1 MNKKFTSRILS
12 MLLAMLMLVSMM
24 PTSVFAAPA
33 SDIPAEMLD
42 NVFLDALEYTGY
54 KVQAQKDDGTIFKKY
69 SGGATA
75 YLSKISYGLNKYGTE
90 TVAKSGTATGLA
102 PDIAGFESSG
112 LCCASYVS
120 YVYYNYLPNIAGIDT
135 SSATRPYN
143 LRTATAYK
151 AAANAWI
158 SAGTARRIS
167 FSQNA
172 NGNNFI
178 PSEDIPLGS
187 LIIFKHIPTGDIAH
201 VALYAGYYNG
211 IHFVTHVGN
220 DRGPELSSIVGM
232 SKGDYPEAV
241 VQVVTP
247 EFVEAA
253 GKIEVYKKDPK
264 GAALSGAYFIATN
277 TSTGTEYAIGP
288 TDSRGYACTK
298 ERLPFGTY
306 KIVETVFP
314 TDYTYSGTKEW
325 TRTVSASNNGVV
337 TIQAVNELKKGN
349 IEVYK
354 KSSGTNEALKGAIF
368 TVYDMSGAKVTTIGP
383 TNDRGYAKSADIP
396 YGSYRVVETTF
407 PFNYAPDGQTEWK
420 VTIDTA
426 HGSLA
431 TVNAYNRLKKGH
443 IEVLKSDAE
452 SGKDLSGAEF
462 TVYDLAGEEIA
473 VIGPTDKNGYA
484 KSGEII
490 YGDYIVKETK
500 VPVNYQPD
508 GDAQWKVTI
517 DDNSPLITLD
527 IANLR
532 QYGMVKVRKTAED
545 GLVEGLTFRLT
556 GISEYGEPVD
566 MTAVTNAVGTAVF
579 ERVPIGTDY
588 TLSEENTPERYVIPE
603 VQNISVEWNK
613 VTERQFDNILKKWR
627 ADVLKV
633 DASLRSNGGHEN
645 PQMLS
650 LDSDSIVE
658 NLGYPYGETQG
669 DATLAGAVYGVYR
682 YDELV
687 DTYVTDKNGYFLTD
701 YYPCGE
707 GWNIREIT
715 PSEGYLLDETVY
727 WLGVTP
733 GQYTLEKN
741 TKELDVYEDI
751 IFGSL
756 YLIKHMDDGS
766 TGLETVEAGAEF
778 EVYLKVAGSYE
789 NARDTER
796 DYLITDEHGYAG
808 TKQLPYGVYTVRQT
822 KGTEG
827 FDLAAP
833 FDVFIDKDGCC
844 HQYLLNNAPFT
855 GYLKIQKTDAESGL
869 SIPYAG
875 AAFQIYNPDG
885 TRVTMQY
892 TYPELTVIDTFYT
905 NAEGYLITPEVLPFG
920 KGYSI
925 VEVKAPYGY
934 VLNSDP
940 VYFDVTA
947 DSATEA
953 GGITLIEVTRSNMP
967 QKGIIRIT
975 KTGEV
980 FWTVTEADGIYKPV
994 YAVKSLPGAVFE
1006 IRAAED
1012 IYTLDGVMHYAKG
1025 EVVDT
1030 ITTGSDGVAS
1040 SKELYLGKYEIQEIT
1055 APHGMVLNGTIQTVE
1070 LTYAGQEVV
1079 ITETAGNLYNE
1090 RQKLKVSLSKVLEQN
1105 ELFGIGMN
1113 GELKNIT
1120 FGLYAK
1126 TDLIA
1131 GDGTVIPAGGLIEI
1145 VTFDDNG
1152 MATVSTDLPLGSYY
1166 LQERSTDEHYI
1177 LDDTHYEFEF
1187 SYGSQ
1192 ETQVIEISVNGGDP
1206 IKNDLKYGMVSG
1218 RKVDEDGHV
1227 IAGAIF
1233 GLFRNDENEY
1243 TAENA
1248 YLTAESAQDGTF
1260 KFEKVPFGTWV
1271 VREIQPA
1278 KGFVLNEKAYP
1289 VTVSEDGDVVNTQL
1303 ENRYIRGNI
1312 EGTKLDEDGNVI
1324 AGAVF
1329 GLFREDETEFTEET
1343 AVRVT
1348 ESDSTGKFRF
1358 EDIRYGKWIIRE
1370 LKPATGYVLNE
1381 TPIEVEITEDGKT
1394 VFITVE
1400 NKFIRGD
1407 IKGYKVDEDGKAVV
1421 GALFGL
1427 FTEDDTEFTEENA
1440 VLTAVS
1446 DADGIFTFKN
1456 VRFGK
1461 WIVRELKPAEGFVL
1475 NETEFPVDITTDG
1488 AVIEIKAENR
1498 HIYGAVHT
1506 TKVDKDYPDHLLTG
1520 AVFEVYRDVNG
1531 NQQFDPDVDELVG
1544 ALSECEPGLY
1554 ELAELRYGGYFL
1566 YEKQAPVNFIKDNG
1580 YHYFEIVTDGEMV
1593 EVENK
1598 AGVGFINDHMVGNLK
1613 IVKTSSDGRV
1623 EGFSF
1628 RITGENYDEVFTTDA
1643 NGEIFIENLRIG
1655 KYTVTEVED
1664 SVSAGYK
1671 RPEPFEIE
1679 LTADETLTVNVH
1691 NDKVT
1696 TDHPD
1701 SPKTGDN
1708 SHMALWLGLM
1718 LASLGVLIG
1727 TILYS
1732 RKKKHLAD

>member
-12 MLLAMLMLVSMM
+12 MLLAVLMLISMM
-24 PTSVFAAPA
+24 PTSVFAASA

-143 LRTATAYK
+143 LRTATAYN
-151 AAANAWI
+151 AAANAWVN
-158 SAGTARRIS
+158 AGTARRIS

-178 PSEDIPLGS
+178 PSEDIPIGS

-220 DRGPELSSIVGM
+220 DRGPEISSIVGM

-277 TSTGTEYAIGP
+277 TSTGAEYAIGP

-325 TRTVSASNNGVV
+325 IRTVSASNNGVV

-383 TNDRGYAKSADIP
+383 TNDRGYAKSAGIP

-407 PFNYAPDGQTEWK
+407 PFNYEPDGQTEWK

-556 GISEYGEPVD
+556 GTSEYGESVD

-669 DATLAGAVYGVYR
+669 IEATRHYHIKR
-682 YDELV
+682 
-687 DTYVTDKNGYFLTD
+687 
-701 YYPCGE
+701 
-707 GWNIREIT
+707 IREEIIKQIFT
-715 PSEGYLLDETVY
+715 IDAGQHKSYLHSLRPPPGEAPVQPGLYYVPNVVVVVVLFPWGWVPVPS
-727 WLGVTP
+727 
-733 GQYTLEKN
+733 
-741 TKELDVYEDI
+741 
-751 IFGSL
+751 
-756 YLIKHMDDGS
+756 
-766 TGLETVEAGAEF
+766 
-778 EVYLKVAGSYE
+778 LKVQLHYTTVFSTVNRRVLIFTQCTMFVHSPFIFTQFSAILQNSFSVKNRHNTVPARARGGHILRFFPAEAPHARRAGRYC
-789 NARDTER
+789 
-796 DYLITDEHGYAG
+796 
-808 TKQLPYGVYTVRQT
+808 LPRTPEFHRR
-822 KGTEG
+822 
-827 FDLAAP
+827 
-833 FDVFIDKDGCC
+833 
-844 HQYLLNNAPFT
+844 
-855 GYLKIQKTDAESGL
+855 S
-869 SIPYAG
+869 
-875 AAFQIYNPDG
+875 G
-885 TRVTMQY
+885 TR
-892 TYPELTVIDTFYT
+892 
-905 NAEGYLITPEVLPFG
+905 
-920 KGYSI
+920 
-925 VEVKAPYGY
+925 
-934 VLNSDP
+934 
-940 VYFDVTA
+940 
-947 DSATEA
+947 
-953 GGITLIEVTRSNMP
+953 
-967 QKGIIRIT
+967 
-975 KTGEV
+975 
-980 FWTVTEADGIYKPV
+980 
-994 YAVKSLPGAVFE
+994 
-1006 IRAAED
+1006 
-1012 IYTLDGVMHYAKG
+1012 
-1025 EVVDT
+1025 
-1030 ITTGSDGVAS
+1030 
-1040 SKELYLGKYEIQEIT
+1040 
-1055 APHGMVLNGTIQTVE
+1055 
-1070 LTYAGQEVV
+1070 
-1079 ITETAGNLYNE
+1079 
-1090 RQKLKVSLSKVLEQN
+1090 
-1105 ELFGIGMN
+1105 
-1113 GELKNIT
+1113 
-1120 FGLYAK
+1120 
-1126 TDLIA
+1126 
-1131 GDGTVIPAGGLIEI
+1131 PAGG
-1145 VTFDDNG
+1145 
-1152 MATVSTDLPLGSYY
+1152 
-1166 LQERSTDEHYI
+1166 
-1177 LDDTHYEFEF
+1177 
-1187 SYGSQ
+1187 
-1192 ETQVIEISVNGGDP
+1192 
-1206 IKNDLKYGMVSG
+1206 
-1218 RKVDEDGHV
+1218 
-1227 IAGAIF
+1227 
-1233 GLFRNDENEY
+1233 
-1243 TAENA
+1243 
-1248 YLTAESAQDGTF
+1248 
-1260 KFEKVPFGTWV
+1260 
-1271 VREIQPA
+1271 
-1278 KGFVLNEKAYP
+1278 
-1289 VTVSEDGDVVNTQL
+1289 
-1303 ENRYIRGNI
+1303 
-1312 EGTKLDEDGNVI
+1312 
-1324 AGAVF
+1324 
-1329 GLFREDETEFTEET
+1329 
-1343 AVRVT
+1343 
-1348 ESDSTGKFRF
+1348 
-1358 EDIRYGKWIIRE
+1358 
-1370 LKPATGYVLNE
+1370 
-1381 TPIEVEITEDGKT
+1381 
-1394 VFITVE
+1394 
-1400 NKFIRGD
+1400 
-1407 IKGYKVDEDGKAVV
+1407 
-1421 GALFGL
+1421 
-1427 FTEDDTEFTEENA
+1427 
-1440 VLTAVS
+1440 
-1446 DADGIFTFKN
+1446 
-1456 VRFGK
+1456 
-1461 WIVRELKPAEGFVL
+1461 
-1475 NETEFPVDITTDG
+1475 
-1488 AVIEIKAENR
+1488 
-1498 HIYGAVHT
+1498 
-1506 TKVDKDYPDHLLTG
+1506 
-1520 AVFEVYRDVNG
+1520 
-1531 NQQFDPDVDELVG
+1531 
-1544 ALSECEPGLY
+1544 
-1554 ELAELRYGGYFL
+1554 
-1566 YEKQAPVNFIKDNG
+1566 
-1580 YHYFEIVTDGEMV
+1580 
-1593 EVENK
+1593 
-1598 AGVGFINDHMVGNLK
+1598 
-1613 IVKTSSDGRV
+1613 
-1623 EGFSF
+1623 
-1628 RITGENYDEVFTTDA
+1628 
-1643 NGEIFIENLRIG
+1643 
-1655 KYTVTEVED
+1655 
-1664 SVSAGYK
+1664 
-1671 RPEPFEIE
+1671 
-1679 LTADETLTVNVH
+1679 
-1691 NDKVT
+1691 
-1696 TDHPD
+1696 
-1701 SPKTGDN
+1701 
-1708 SHMALWLGLM
+1708 
-1718 LASLGVLIG
+1718 
-1727 TILYS
+1727 
-1732 RKKKHLAD
+1732 

>member
-1 MNKKFTSRILS
+1 MNRKRTSRLLS
-12 MLLAMLMLVSMM
+12 LLMAMLMLVSLF
-24 PTSVFAAPA
+24 PTSILAAPA
-33 SDIPAEMLD
+33 SDIPANMLD
-42 NVFLDALEYTGY
+42 NVYLDALEYTGY
-54 KVQAQKDDGTIFKKY
+54 KVQKQKDDGTIFKKF
-69 SGGATA
+69 SSAASA
-75 YLSKISYGLNKYGTE
+75 YLSDISYGEYRYGTE
-90 TVAKSGTATGLA
+90 TVTKSGTATGLA
-102 PDIAGFESSG
+102 PDIATFESSG

-120 YVYYNYLPNIAGIDT
+120 YVYFNYLPNIAGIDT
-135 SSATRPYN
+135 SDMTRPYN
-143 LRTATAYK
+143 LRSAPAYN
-151 AAANAWI
+151 AAANEWV
-158 SAGTARRIS
+158 SSGTARRIS
-167 FSQNA
+167 FRQNA
-172 NGNNFI
+172 NGDNFV
-178 PSEDIPLGS
+178 PSESIPIGS
-187 LIIFKHIPTGDIAH
+187 LIIFKDIPDGGIAH
-201 VALYAGYYNG
+201 VAVYAGYYNG

-220 DRGPELSSIVGM
+220 DRGPEFSSIVGM
-232 SKGDYPEAV
+232 SKSDYPEAV
-241 VQVVTP
+241 AQIVVP
-247 EFVEAA
+247 QFVEAA
-253 GKIEVYKKDPK
+253 GKIEVYKKDPN

-288 TDSRGYACTK
+288 TDNHGYACTK

-314 TDYTYSGTKEW
+314 IDYTYSGTKEW
-325 TRTVSASNNGVV
+325 TRTVSASNKGVV
-337 TIQAVNELKKGN
+337 TIEAVNELKKGN

-354 KSSGTNEALKGAIF
+354 KASETNAALKGAIF
-368 TVYDMSGAKVTTIGP
+368 TVYYLSGAEVTTIGP

-396 YGSYRVVETTF
+396 YGTYRVVETTF
-407 PFNYAPDGQTEWK
+407 PFNYEPDTQSEWQI
-420 VTIDTA
+420 TIDTA

-431 TVNAYNRLKKGH
+431 TINAYNRLKKGY

-462 TVYDLAGEEIA
+462 TVYDLAGEEVA
-473 VIGPTDKNGYA
+473 VIGPTDETGYA
-484 KSGEII
+484 KSDEIV

-500 VPVNYQPD
+500 VPANYQPD
-508 GDAQWKVTI
+508 SDAQWPITLN
-517 DDNSPLITLD
+517 DTSPLITLD
-527 IANLR
+527 ITNLR
-532 QYGMVKVRKTAED
+532 QFGTVKVRKTAED

-556 GISEYGEPVD
+556 GTSEYGEDVD
-566 MTAVTNAVGTAVF
+566 MTAVTNAAGTAIF

-588 TLSEENTPERYVIPE
+588 TLSEEDTPDRYVIPE
-603 VQNISVEWNK
+603 AQNISVEWNK
-613 VTERQFDNILKKWR
+613 VTERQFDNVLKKWR

-633 DASLRSNGGHEN
+633 DDSLRNNGAHGT
-645 PQMLS
+645 PKMLS
-650 LDSDSIVE
+650 LDSDSIVAQ
-658 NLGYPYGETQG
+658 LGYPYGETQG

-727 WLGVTP
+727 WLDVMP

-741 TKELDVYEDI
+741 TEDLDVYENI

-756 YLIKHMDDGS
+756 YLIKHTGDGS
-766 TGLETVEAGAEF
+766 TGPEAVEAGAEF
-778 EVYLKVAGSYE
+778 EVYLKAAGAYE

-796 DYLITDEHGYAG
+796 DYLTTDEHGYAG

-833 FDVFIDKDGCC
+833 FDVFIDQDGCC
-844 HQYLLNNAPFT
+844 YQYVLNNAPFT

-869 SIPYAG
+869 GIPYAG

-885 TRVTMQY
+885 TRVIMQY

-905 NAEGYLITPEVLPFG
+905 NEEGYLITPEALPFG

-925 VEVKAPYGY
+925 VEVRAPYGY
-934 VLNSDP
+934 VLDSAP

-947 DSATEA
+947 DSATED

-967 QKGIIRIT
+967 QKGMIRIT

-980 FWTVTEADGIYKPV
+980 FWTVTESDGVYKPV
-994 YAVKSLPGAVFE
+994 YAIKNLPDAVFD

-1025 EVVDT
+1025 ELVDT
-1030 ITTGSDGVAS
+1030 ITTGSDGIAT

-1070 LTYAGQEVV
+1070 LTYAGQEVA

-1090 RQKLKVSLSKVLEQN
+1090 RQKVKVSLSKVLEQN

-1126 TDLIA
+1126 TDLVA

-1177 LDDTHYEFEF
+1177 LDDTQYEFEF

-1192 ETQVIEISVNGGDP
+1192 EAQVVEISVNGGAP
-1206 IKNDLKYGMVSG
+1206 IKNDLKYGMISG

-1289 VTVSEDGDVVNTQL
+1289 VTVSEDGNVVNIQL

-1329 GLFREDETEFTEET
+1329 GLFREGETEFTEET

-1348 ESDSTGKFRF
+1348 ESDSNGKFRF

-1381 TPIEVEITEDGKT
+1381 TPFEVEITEDGKT

-1407 IKGYKVDEDGKAVV
+1407 IKGYKVDKDGIAVA
-1421 GALFGL
+1421 GAMFGL
-1427 FTEDDTEFTEENA
+1427 FTEDSTEFTEDNA

-1461 WIVRELKPAEGFVL
+1461 WIVRELTPAEGFVL
-1475 NETEFPVDITTDG
+1475 NETEFPVDVTADG

-1498 HIYGAVHT
+1498 YIYGAVHT

-1520 AVFEVYRDVNG
+1520 AVFEAYRDVNG
-1531 NQQFDPDVDELVG
+1531 NQQFDPDVDALVG
-1544 ALSECEPGLY
+1544 TLLEYEPGLY
-1554 ELAELRYGGYFL
+1554 ELAGLRYGGYFL
-1566 YEKQAPVNFIKDNG
+1566 YEKQAPENYVKDDG
-1580 YHYFEIVTDGEMV
+1580 YHYFEIVNDGGMV
-1593 EVENK
+1593 EVENQ
-1598 AGVGFINDHMVGNLK
+1598 AGIGFINCHMVGNLK

-1628 RITGENYDEVFTTDA
+1628 RITGENYDEIFTTDV
-1643 NGEIFIENLRIG
+1643 NGDIFIENLRIG

-1664 SVSAGYK
+1664 EVSAGYK
-1671 RPEPFEIE
+1671 RPAPFEIE
-1679 LTADETLTVNVH
+1679 LAADETLTVNVH

-1696 TDHPD
+1696 IPNY
-1701 SPKTGDN
+1701 PQTGDS
-1708 SHMALWLGLM
+1708 SHMVLWCSLM
-1718 LASLGVLIG
+1718 LLSAGLLVSM
-1727 TILYS
+1727 ILYLY
-1732 RKKKHLAD
+1732 KKKHLGE

>member
-1 MNKKFTSRILS
+1 
-12 MLLAMLMLVSMM
+12 
-24 PTSVFAAPA
+24 
-33 SDIPAEMLD
+33 
-42 NVFLDALEYTGY
+42 
-54 KVQAQKDDGTIFKKY
+54 
-69 SGGATA
+69 
-75 YLSKISYGLNKYGTE
+75 
-90 TVAKSGTATGLA
+90 
-102 PDIAGFESSG
+102 
-112 LCCASYVS
+112 
-120 YVYYNYLPNIAGIDT
+120 
-135 SSATRPYN
+135 
-143 LRTATAYK
+143 
-151 AAANAWI
+151 
-158 SAGTARRIS
+158 
-167 FSQNA
+167 
-172 NGNNFI
+172 
-178 PSEDIPLGS
+178 
-187 LIIFKHIPTGDIAH
+187 
-201 VALYAGYYNG
+201 
-211 IHFVTHVGN
+211 
-220 DRGPELSSIVGM
+220 
-232 SKGDYPEAV
+232 
-241 VQVVTP
+241 
-247 EFVEAA
+247 
-253 GKIEVYKKDPK
+253 
-264 GAALSGAYFIATN
+264 
-277 TSTGTEYAIGP
+277 
-288 TDSRGYACTK
+288 
-298 ERLPFGTY
+298 
-306 KIVETVFP
+306 
-314 TDYTYSGTKEW
+314 
-325 TRTVSASNNGVV
+325 
-337 TIQAVNELKKGN
+337 
-349 IEVYK
+349 
-354 KSSGTNEALKGAIF
+354 
-368 TVYDMSGAKVTTIGP
+368 MSGAKVTTIGP

-407 PFNYAPDGQTEWK
+407 PFNYEPDGQTEWK

-462 TVYDLAGEEIA
+462 TVYDLAGEEVA

-508 GDAQWKVTI
+508 GDARWEVTI

-556 GISEYGEPVD
+556 GTSEYGEPVN
-566 MTAVTNAVGTAVF
+566 MAVATNVAGTAVF

-613 VTERQFDNILKKWR
+613 VTERQFNNILKKWR

-658 NLGYPYGETQG
+658 KLGYPYGETQG
-669 DATLAGAVYGVYR
+669 DATLGGAVYGVYR

-741 TKELDVYEDI
+741 TEELDVYEDI

-778 EVYLKVAGSYE
+778 EVYLKTAGSYE

-796 DYLITDEHGYAG
+796 DHLITDEHGYAG
-808 TKQLPYGVYTVRQT
+808 TKQLPYGIYTVRQT

-827 FDLAAP
+827 FELAAP
-833 FDVFIDKDGCC
+833 FDVFIDKDGCSY
-844 HQYLLNNAPFT
+844 QYLLNNAPFT

-905 NAEGYLITPEVLPFG
+905 NEEGYLITPEVLPFG

-947 DSATEA
+947 DTATED

-1025 EVVDT
+1025 EIVDT

-1055 APHGMVLNGTIQTVE
+1055 APHGMVLNSTIQTVE
-1070 LTYAGQEVV
+1070 LTYAGQEVSV
-1079 ITETAGNLYNE
+1079 TETAGNLYNE
-1090 RQKLKVSLSKVLEQN
+1090 RQKVKVSLSKVLEQN

-1126 TDLIA
+1126 TDLVA
-1131 GDGTVIPAGGLIEI
+1131 GDGTIIPADGLIEI
-1145 VTFDDNG
+1145 VTFDENG
-1152 MATVSTDLPLGSYY
+1152 SATVSTDLPLGSYY

-1192 ETQVIEISVNGGDP
+1192 ETQVVEISVNGGDP

-1260 KFEKVPFGTWV
+1260 KFEKVPFGTWI

-1289 VTVSEDGDVVNTQL
+1289 VTVSEDGDVVNIQL
-1303 ENRYIRGNI
+1303 ENQYIRGDI

-1329 GLFREDETEFTEET
+1329 GLFREGETEFTEET
-1343 AVRVT
+1343 AVRIT

-1400 NKFIRGD
+1400 NKFIRGN
-1407 IKGYKVDEDGKAVV
+1407 IKGYKVDEDGKSVA

-1440 VLTAVS
+1440 VLTAAS

-1475 NETEFPVDITTDG
+1475 NETEFPIDITTDG

-1498 HIYGAVHT
+1498 HIYGAVYT

-1520 AVFEVYRDVNG
+1520 AVFEVYHDVNG
-1531 NQQFDPDVDELVG
+1531 NQQFDPDVDELVDT
-1544 ALSECEPGLY
+1544 LSECESGLY

-1566 YEKQAPVNFIKDNG
+1566 YEKQAPVNYVKDNR

-1623 EGFSF
+1623 DGFSF
-1628 RITGENYDEVFTTDA
+1628 RVMGENYDEVFTTNA

-1671 RPEPFEIE
+1671 RPDPFEIE

-1701 SPKTGDN
+1701 SPKTGDD
-1708 SHMALWLGLM
+1708 SHMILWASLM

>member
-12 MLLAMLMLVSMM
+12 MLLAVLMLISMM
-24 PTSVFAAPA
+24 PTSVFAASA

-143 LRTATAYK
+143 LRTATAYN
-151 AAANAWI
+151 AAANAWVN
-158 SAGTARRIS
+158 AGTARRIS

-178 PSEDIPLGS
+178 PSEDIPIGS

-201 VALYAGYYNG
+201 AALYAGYYNG

-220 DRGPELSSIVGM
+220 DRGPEISSIVGM

-277 TSTGTEYAIGP
+277 TSTGAEYAIGP

-325 TRTVSASNNGVV
+325 IRTVSASNNGVV

-383 TNDRGYAKSADIP
+383 TNDRGYAKSAGIP

-407 PFNYAPDGQTEWK
+407 PFNYEPDGQTEWK

-556 GISEYGEPVD
+556 GTSEYGESVD

-741 TKELDVYEDI
+741 TEELDVYEDI

-778 EVYLKVAGSYE
+778 EVFLKTAGSYE
-789 NARDTER
+789 KARDTER

-827 FDLAAP
+827 FGLAAP

-844 HQYLLNNAPFT
+844 YQYLLNNAPFT

-947 DSATEA
+947 DSATED

-1006 IRAAED
+1006 VRAAED

-1025 EVVDT
+1025 EIVDT

-1070 LTYAGQEVV
+1070 LTYAGQEVA

-1090 RQKLKVSLSKVLEQN
+1090 RQNVKVSLSKVLEQN

-1126 TDLIA
+1126 TDLVA
-1131 GDGTVIPAGGLIEI
+1131 GDGTIIPAGGLIEI
-1145 VTFDDNG
+1145 VTFDENG
-1152 MATVSTDLPLGSYY
+1152 LAAVSTDLPLGSYY

-1192 ETQVIEISVNGGDP
+1192 ETQVVEIAVNGGAP
-1206 IKNDLKYGMVSG
+1206 IKNDLKYGMLSG
-1218 RKVDEDGHV
+1218 RKIDEDGHV

-1260 KFEKVPFGTWV
+1260 KFEKVPFGTWI

-1278 KGFVLNEKAYP
+1278 KGFVLSEKAYP
-1289 VTVSEDGDVVNTQL
+1289 VTVSEDGDVVNIQL
-1303 ENRYIRGNI
+1303 ENRYIRGDI

-1329 GLFREDETEFTEET
+1329 GLFREGETEFTEET

-1400 NKFIRGD
+1400 NKFILGD
-1407 IKGYKVDEDGKAVV
+1407 IKGYKVDEDGKSVA

-1475 NETEFPVDITTDG
+1475 SETEFPVDITTDG
-1488 AVIEIKAENR
+1488 AVIELKAENR

-1544 ALSECEPGLY
+1544 TLSECEPGLY

-1628 RITGENYDEVFTTDA
+1628 HITGENYDEVFTTDA

-1671 RPEPFEIE
+1671 RPDPFEIE

-1696 TDHPD
+1696 TNHPD
-1701 SPKTGDN
+1701 SPKTGDD
-1708 SHMALWLGLM
+1708 SHMALWVSLM

>member
-1 MNKKFTSRILS
+1 MNRKRTSRLLS
-12 MLLAMLMLVSMM
+12 LLMAMLMLVSLF
-24 PTSVFAAPA
+24 PTSILAAPA
-33 SDIPAEMLD
+33 SDIPANMLD
-42 NVFLDALEYTGY
+42 NVYLDALEYTGY
-54 KVQAQKDDGTIFKKY
+54 KVQKQKDDGTIFKKF
-69 SGGATA
+69 SSAASA
-75 YLSKISYGLNKYGTE
+75 YLSDISYGEYRYGTE
-90 TVAKSGTATGLA
+90 TVTKSGTATGLA
-102 PDIAGFESSG
+102 PDIATFESSG

-120 YVYYNYLPNIAGIDT
+120 YVYFNYLPNIAGIDT
-135 SSATRPYN
+135 SDMTRPYN
-143 LRTATAYK
+143 LRSAPAYN
-151 AAANAWI
+151 AAANEWV
-158 SAGTARRIS
+158 SSGTARRIS
-167 FSQNA
+167 FRQNA
-172 NGNNFI
+172 NGDNFV
-178 PSEDIPLGS
+178 PSESIPIGS
-187 LIIFKHIPTGDIAH
+187 LIIFKDIPDGGIAH
-201 VALYAGYYNG
+201 VAVYAGYYNG

-220 DRGPELSSIVGM
+220 DRGPEFSSIVGM
-232 SKGDYPEAV
+232 SKSDYPEAV
-241 VQVVTP
+241 AQIVVP
-247 EFVEAA
+247 QFVEAA
-253 GKIEVYKKDPK
+253 GKIEVYKKDPN

-288 TDSRGYACTK
+288 TDNHGYACTK

-325 TRTVSASNNGVV
+325 TRTVSASNKGVV
-337 TIQAVNELKKGN
+337 TIEAVNELKKGN

-354 KSSGTNEALKGAIF
+354 KASETNAALKGAIF
-368 TVYDMSGAKVTTIGP
+368 TVYDLSGAEVTTIGP

-396 YGSYRVVETTF
+396 YGTYRVVETTF
-407 PFNYAPDGQTEWK
+407 PFNYEPDTQSEWQI
-420 VTIDTA
+420 TIDTA

-431 TVNAYNRLKKGH
+431 TINAYNRLKKGY

-462 TVYDLAGEEIA
+462 TVYDLAGEEVA
-473 VIGPTDKNGYA
+473 VIGPTDETGYA
-484 KSGEII
+484 KSDEIV

-500 VPVNYQPD
+500 VPANYQPD
-508 GDAQWKVTI
+508 SDAQWPITLN
-517 DDNSPLITLD
+517 DTSPLITLD
-527 IANLR
+527 ITNLR
-532 QYGMVKVRKTAED
+532 QFGTVKIRKTAED

-556 GISEYGEPVD
+556 GTSEYGEDVD
-566 MTAVTNAVGTAVF
+566 MTAVTNAAGTAIF
-579 ERVPIGTDY
+579 ERVPIGTDS
-588 TLSEENTPERYVIPE
+588 TLSEEDTPDRYVIPE
-603 VQNISVEWNK
+603 AQNISVEWNK
-613 VTERQFDNILKKWR
+613 VTERQFDNVLKKWR

-633 DASLRSNGGHEN
+633 DDSLRNNGAHGT
-645 PQMLS
+645 PKMLS
-650 LDSDSIVE
+650 LDSDSIVAQ
-658 NLGYPYGETQG
+658 LGYPYGETQG

-727 WLGVTP
+727 WLDVMP

-741 TKELDVYEDI
+741 TEDLDVYEDI

-756 YLIKHMDDGS
+756 YLIKHTGDGS
-766 TGLETVEAGAEF
+766 TGPEAVEAGAEF
-778 EVYLKVAGSYE
+778 EVYLKAAGSYE

-796 DYLITDEHGYAG
+796 VYLTTDEHGYAG
-808 TKQLPYGVYTVRQT
+808 TKKLPYGVYTVRQT

-833 FDVFIDKDGCC
+833 FDVFIDQNGCC
-844 HQYLLNNAPFT
+844 YQYVLNNAPFT

-869 SIPYAG
+869 GIPYAG

-885 TRVTMQY
+885 TRVIMQY

-905 NAEGYLITPEVLPFG
+905 NEEGYLITPEALPFG

-947 DSATEA
+947 DAATEDC
-953 GGITLIEVTRSNMP
+953 GITLIEVTRSNMP
-967 QKGIIRIT
+967 QKGMIRIT

-980 FWTVTEADGIYKPV
+980 FWTVTESDGMYKPV
-994 YAVKSLPGAVFE
+994 YAVKNLSDAVFD

-1025 EVVDT
+1025 ELVDT
-1030 ITTGSDGVAS
+1030 ITTGSDGVAL
-1040 SKELYLGKYEIQEIT
+1040 SKELYLGKYELQEIT
-1055 APHGMVLNGTIQTVE
+1055 APHGMVLNGKIQTVE
-1070 LTYAGQEVV
+1070 LSYAGQEIT
-1079 ITETAGNLYNE
+1079 ITETTGNLYNE
-1090 RQKLKVSLSKVLEQN
+1090 RQKVKVSLSKVLEQN

-1113 GELKNIT
+1113 GELKNVT

-1126 TDLIA
+1126 SDLTA
-1131 GDGTVIPAGGLIEI
+1131 EDGTIIPADGLIEI
-1145 VTFDDNG
+1145 VTFDDSG
-1152 MATVSTDLPLGSYY
+1152 MATISIDLPLGSYY
-1166 LQERSTDEHYI
+1166 LQERSTDGHYI
-1177 LDDTHYEFEF
+1177 LDDTQYEFEF
-1187 SYGSQ
+1187 SYASQ
-1192 ETQVIEISVNGGDP
+1192 ETQMVEISVNDGVP
-1206 IKNDLKYGMVSG
+1206 IKNDLKYGMISG

-1278 KGFVLNEKAYP
+1278 EGFVLNEKAYP
-1289 VTVSEDGDVVNTQL
+1289 VTVSEDGDVVNIQL

-1312 EGTKLDEDGNVI
+1312 EGTKLDEDGSVI

-1329 GLFREDETEFTEET
+1329 GLFRPDETEFTEET

-1348 ESDSTGKFRF
+1348 ESDSNGKFRF
-1358 EDIRYGKWIIRE
+1358 EDIRYGKWVIRE
-1370 LKPATGYVLNE
+1370 LRPATGYVLNE
-1381 TPIEVEITEDGKT
+1381 TPFEVEITEDGKT

-1407 IKGYKVDEDGKAVV
+1407 IKGYKVDEDGKSVA

-1427 FTEDDTEFTEENA
+1427 FTEDNTEFTEENA

-1461 WIVRELKPAEGFVL
+1461 WIVRELTPAEGFVL
-1475 NETEFPVDITTDG
+1475 NETEFPVDVTADG

-1498 HIYGAVHT
+1498 YIYGAVHT

-1520 AVFEVYRDVNG
+1520 AVFEAYRDVNG
-1531 NQQFDPDVDELVG
+1531 NQQFDPDVDALVG
-1544 ALSECEPGLY
+1544 TLLEYEPGLY
-1554 ELAELRYGGYFL
+1554 ELAGLRYGGYFL
-1566 YEKQAPVNFIKDNG
+1566 YEKQAPENYVKDDG
-1580 YHYFEIVTDGEMV
+1580 YHYFEIVNDGGMV
-1593 EVENK
+1593 EVENQ
-1598 AGVGFINDHMVGNLK
+1598 AGIGFINCHMVGNLK

-1628 RITGENYDEVFTTDA
+1628 RITGENYDEIFTTDV
-1643 NGEIFIENLRIG
+1643 NGDIFIENLRIG

-1664 SVSAGYK
+1664 EVSAGYK
-1671 RPEPFEIE
+1671 RPAPFEIE
-1679 LTADETLTVNVH
+1679 LAADETLTVNVH

-1696 TDHPD
+1696 IPNY
-1701 SPKTGDN
+1701 PQTGDS
-1708 SHMALWLGLM
+1708 SHMVLWCSLM
-1718 LASLGVLIG
+1718 LLSAGLLVSM
-1727 TILYS
+1727 ILYLY
-1732 RKKKHLAD
+1732 KKKHLGE

>member
-1 MNKKFTSRILS
+1 MNRKRTSRLLS
-12 MLLAMLMLVSMM
+12 LLMAILMLVSLF
-24 PTSVFAAPA
+24 PTSILAAPA
-33 SDIPAEMLD
+33 SDIPANMLD
-42 NVFLDALEYTGY
+42 NVYLDALEYTGY
-54 KVQAQKDDGTIFKKY
+54 KVQKQKDDGTIFKKF
-69 SGGATA
+69 SSAASA
-75 YLSKISYGLNKYGTE
+75 YLSDISYGEYRYGTE
-90 TVAKSGTATGLA
+90 TVTKSGTVTGLA
-102 PDIAGFESSG
+102 PDIATFESSG

-120 YVYYNYLPNIAGIDT
+120 YVYFNYLPNIAGIDT
-135 SSATRPYN
+135 SDMTRPYN
-143 LRTATAYK
+143 LRSAPAYN
-151 AAANAWI
+151 AAANEWV
-158 SAGTARRIS
+158 SSGTARRIS
-167 FSQNA
+167 FRQNA
-172 NGNNFI
+172 NGDNFV
-178 PSEDIPLGS
+178 PSESIPVGS
-187 LIIFKHIPTGDIAH
+187 LIIFKDIPDGGIAH
-201 VALYAGYYNG
+201 VAVYAGYYNG

-220 DRGPELSSIVGM
+220 DRGPEFSSIVGM
-232 SKGDYPEAV
+232 SKSDYPEAV
-241 VQVVTP
+241 AQIVVP
-247 EFVEAA
+247 QFVEAA
-253 GKIEVYKKDPK
+253 GKIEVYKKDPN

-288 TDSRGYACTK
+288 TDNHGYACTK

-337 TIQAVNELKKGN
+337 TIEAVNELKKGN

-354 KSSGTNEALKGAIF
+354 KASGTNAALKGAIF
-368 TVYDMSGAKVTTIGP
+368 TVYDLSGAEVTTIGP

-396 YGSYRVVETTF
+396 YGTYRVVETTF
-407 PFNYAPDGQTEWK
+407 PFNYEPDTQSEWQI
-420 VTIDTA
+420 TIDTA

-431 TVNAYNRLKKGH
+431 TINAYNRLKKGY

-462 TVYDLAGEEIA
+462 TVYDLDGEEIA

-500 VPVNYQPD
+500 IPVNYQPD

-532 QYGMVKVRKTAED
+532 QFGTVKVRKTAED

-556 GISEYGEPVD
+556 GTSEYGEDVD
-566 MTAVTNAVGTAVF
+566 MTAVTNAAGTATF

-588 TLSEENTPERYVIPE
+588 TLSEEDTPDRYVIPE
-603 VQNISVEWNK
+603 AQNISVEWNK
-613 VTERQFDNILKKWR
+613 VTERQFDNVLKKWR

-633 DASLRSNGGHEN
+633 DDSLRSNGTHGT
-645 PQMLS
+645 PKMLS
-650 LDSDSIVE
+650 LDSDDIVAQ
-658 NLGYPYGETQG
+658 LGYPYGETQG

-727 WLGVTP
+727 WLDVMP

-741 TKELDVYEDI
+741 TEDLDVYEDI

-756 YLIKHMDDGS
+756 YLIKHTGDGS
-766 TGLETVEAGAEF
+766 TGPEAVEAGAEF
-778 EVYLKVAGSYE
+778 EVYLKAAGSYE
-789 NARDTER
+789 DARDTER
-796 DYLITDEHGYAG
+796 DYLTTDEHGYAG
-808 TKQLPYGVYTVRQT
+808 TKELPYGVYTVRQT

-833 FDVFIDKDGCC
+833 FDVFIDQDGCC
-844 HQYLLNNAPFT
+844 YQYVLNNAPFT
-855 GYLKIQKTDAESGL
+855 SYLKIQKIDAESGL
-869 SIPYAG
+869 GIPYAG
-875 AAFQIYNPDG
+875 AAFQIYRPDG

-905 NAEGYLITPEVLPFG
+905 NEEGYLITPEVLPFG

-947 DSATEA
+947 DAATEDC
-953 GGITLIEVTRSNMP
+953 GITLIEVTRSNMP
-967 QKGIIRIT
+967 QKGMIRIT

-980 FWTVTEADGIYKPV
+980 FWTVTESDGMYKPV
-994 YAVKSLPGAVFE
+994 YAVKNLSDAVFD

-1040 SKELYLGKYEIQEIT
+1040 SKELYLGKYELQEIT
-1055 APHGMVLNGTIQTVE
+1055 APHGMVLNGKIQTVE
-1070 LTYAGQEVV
+1070 LSYAGQEIT
-1079 ITETAGNLYNE
+1079 ITETTGNLYNE
-1090 RQKLKVSLSKVLEQN
+1090 RQKVKVSLSKVLEQN

-1113 GELKNIT
+1113 GELKNVT

-1126 TDLIA
+1126 SDLTA
-1131 GDGTVIPAGGLIEI
+1131 EDGTIIPADGLIEI
-1145 VTFDDNG
+1145 VTFDDSG
-1152 MATVSTDLPLGSYY
+1152 MATISIDLPLGSYY
-1166 LQERSTDEHYI
+1166 LQERSTDGHYI
-1177 LDDTHYEFEF
+1177 LDDTQYEFEF
-1187 SYGSQ
+1187 SYASQ
-1192 ETQVIEISVNGGDP
+1192 ETQVVEISVNDGVP
-1206 IKNDLKYGMVSG
+1206 IKNDLKYGMISG

-1278 KGFVLNEKAYP
+1278 EGFVLNEKAYP
-1289 VTVSEDGDVVNTQL
+1289 VTVSEDGDVVNIQL

-1312 EGTKLDEDGNVI
+1312 EGTKLDEDGSVI

-1329 GLFREDETEFTEET
+1329 GLFRPDETEFTEET

-1348 ESDSTGKFRF
+1348 ESDSNGKFRF
-1358 EDIRYGKWIIRE
+1358 EDIRYGKWGIRE
-1370 LKPATGYVLNE
+1370 LRPATGYVLNE
-1381 TPIEVEITEDGKT
+1381 TPFEVEITEDGKT

-1407 IKGYKVDEDGKAVV
+1407 IKGYKVDEDGIAVA
-1421 GALFGL
+1421 GAMFGL
-1427 FTEDDTEFTEENA
+1427 FTEDSTEFTEDNA

-1461 WIVRELKPAEGFVL
+1461 WIVRELTPAEGFVL
-1475 NETEFPVDITTDG
+1475 NETEFPVDVTADG

-1498 HIYGAVHT
+1498 YIYGAVHT

-1520 AVFEVYRDVNG
+1520 AVFEAYRDVNG
-1531 NQQFDPDVDELVG
+1531 NQQFDPDVDALVG
-1544 ALSECEPGLY
+1544 TLLEYEPGLY
-1554 ELAELRYGGYFL
+1554 ELAGLRYGGYFL
-1566 YEKQAPVNFIKDNG
+1566 YEKQAPETYVKDDG
-1580 YHYFEIVTDGEMV
+1580 YHYFEIVNDGGMV
-1593 EVENK
+1593 EVENQ
-1598 AGVGFINDHMVGNLK
+1598 AGIGFINCHMVGNLK

-1628 RITGENYDEVFTTDA
+1628 RITGENYDEIFTTDV
-1643 NGEIFIENLRIG
+1643 NGDIFIENLRIG

-1664 SVSAGYK
+1664 EVSAGYK
-1671 RPEPFEIE
+1671 RPAPFEIE
-1679 LTADETLTVNVH
+1679 LAADETLTVNVH

-1696 TDHPD
+1696 IPNY
-1701 SPKTGDN
+1701 PQTGDS
-1708 SHMALWLGLM
+1708 SHMVLWCSLM
-1718 LASLGVLIG
+1718 LLSAGLLVSM
-1727 TILYS
+1727 ILYLY
-1732 RKKKHLAD
+1732 KKKHLGE

>member
-1 MNKKFTSRILS
+1 MNRKRTSRLLS
-12 MLLAMLMLVSMM
+12 LLMAMLMLVSLF
-24 PTSVFAAPA
+24 PTSILAAPA
-33 SDIPAEMLD
+33 SDIPANMLD
-42 NVFLDALEYTGY
+42 NVYLDALEYTGY
-54 KVQAQKDDGTIFKKY
+54 KVQKQKDDGTIFKKF
-69 SGGATA
+69 SSAASA
-75 YLSKISYGLNKYGTE
+75 YLSDISYGEYRYGTE
-90 TVAKSGTATGLA
+90 TVTKSGTATGLA
-102 PDIAGFESSG
+102 PDIATFESSG

-120 YVYYNYLPNIAGIDT
+120 YVYFNYLPNIAGIDT
-135 SSATRPYN
+135 SDMTRPYN
-143 LRTATAYK
+143 LRSAPAYN
-151 AAANAWI
+151 AAANEWV
-158 SAGTARRIS
+158 SSGTARRIS
-167 FSQNA
+167 FRQNA
-172 NGNNFI
+172 NGDNFV
-178 PSEDIPLGS
+178 PSESIPIGS
-187 LIIFKHIPTGDIAH
+187 LIIFKDIPDGGIAH
-201 VALYAGYYNG
+201 VAVYAGYYNG

-220 DRGPELSSIVGM
+220 DRGPEFSSIVGM
-232 SKGDYPEAV
+232 SKSDYPEAV
-241 VQVVTP
+241 AQIVVP
-247 EFVEAA
+247 QFVEAA
-253 GKIEVYKKDPK
+253 GKIEVYKKDPN

-288 TDSRGYACTK
+288 TDNHGYACTK

-325 TRTVSASNNGVV
+325 TRTVSASNKGVV
-337 TIQAVNELKKGN
+337 TIEAVNELKKGN

-354 KSSGTNEALKGAIF
+354 KASETNAALKGAIF
-368 TVYDMSGAKVTTIGP
+368 TVYDLSGAEVTTIGP

-396 YGSYRVVETTF
+396 YGTYRVVETTF
-407 PFNYAPDGQTEWK
+407 PFNYEPDTQSEWQI
-420 VTIDTA
+420 TIDTA

-431 TVNAYNRLKKGH
+431 TINAYNRLKKGY

-462 TVYDLAGEEIA
+462 TVYDLAGEEVA
-473 VIGPTDKNGYA
+473 VIGPTDETGYA
-484 KSGEII
+484 KSDEIV

-500 VPVNYQPD
+500 VPANYQPD
-508 GDAQWKVTI
+508 SDAQWPITLN
-517 DDNSPLITLD
+517 DTSPLITLD
-527 IANLR
+527 ITNLR
-532 QYGMVKVRKTAED
+532 QFGTVKVRKTAED

-556 GISEYGEPVD
+556 GTSEYGEDVD
-566 MTAVTNAVGTAVF
+566 MTAVTNAAGTAIF

-588 TLSEENTPERYVIPE
+588 TLSEEDTPDRYVIPE
-603 VQNISVEWNK
+603 AQNISVEWNK
-613 VTERQFDNILKKWR
+613 VTERQFDNVLKKWR
-627 ADVLKV
+627 ADVMKV
-633 DASLRSNGGHEN
+633 DDSLRNNGAHGT
-645 PQMLS
+645 PKMLS
-650 LDSDSIVE
+650 LDSDSIVAQ
-658 NLGYPYGETQG
+658 LGYPYGETQG

-727 WLGVTP
+727 WLDVMP

-741 TKELDVYEDI
+741 TEDLDVYENI

-756 YLIKHMDDGS
+756 YLIKHTGDGS
-766 TGLETVEAGAEF
+766 TGPEAVEAGAEF
-778 EVYLKVAGSYE
+778 EVYLKAAGAYE

-796 DYLITDEHGYAG
+796 DYLTTDEHGYAG

-833 FDVFIDKDGCC
+833 FDVFIDQDGCC
-844 HQYLLNNAPFT
+844 YQYVLNNAPFT

-869 SIPYAG
+869 GIPYAG

-885 TRVTMQY
+885 TRVIMQY

-905 NAEGYLITPEVLPFG
+905 NEEGYLITPEALPFG

-925 VEVKAPYGY
+925 VEVRAPYGY
-934 VLNSDP
+934 VLDSAP

-947 DSATEA
+947 DSATED

-967 QKGIIRIT
+967 QKGMIRIT

-980 FWTVTEADGIYKPV
+980 FWTVTESDGVYKPV
-994 YAVKSLPGAVFE
+994 YAIKNLPDAVFD

-1025 EVVDT
+1025 ELVDT
-1030 ITTGSDGVAS
+1030 ITTGSDGIAT

-1070 LTYAGQEVV
+1070 LTYAGQEVA

-1090 RQKLKVSLSKVLEQN
+1090 RQKVKVSLSKVLEQN

-1126 TDLIA
+1126 TDLVA

-1177 LDDTHYEFEF
+1177 LDDTQYEFEF

-1192 ETQVIEISVNGGDP
+1192 EAQVVEISVNGGAP
-1206 IKNDLKYGMVSG
+1206 IKNDLKYGMISG

-1289 VTVSEDGDVVNTQL
+1289 VTVSEDGNVVNIQL

-1329 GLFREDETEFTEET
+1329 GLFREGETEFTEET

-1348 ESDSTGKFRF
+1348 ESDSNGKFRF

-1381 TPIEVEITEDGKT
+1381 TPFEVEITEDGKT

-1407 IKGYKVDEDGKAVV
+1407 IKGYKVDEDGIAVA
-1421 GALFGL
+1421 GAMFGL
-1427 FTEDDTEFTEENA
+1427 FTEDSTEFTEDNA

-1461 WIVRELKPAEGFVL
+1461 WIVRELTPAEGFVL
-1475 NETEFPVDITTDG
+1475 NETEFPVDVTADG

-1498 HIYGAVHT
+1498 YIYGAVHT

-1520 AVFEVYRDVNG
+1520 AVFEAYRDVNG
-1531 NQQFDPDVDELVG
+1531 NQQFDPDVDALVG
-1544 ALSECEPGLY
+1544 TLLEYEPGLY
-1554 ELAELRYGGYFL
+1554 ELAGLRYGGYFL
-1566 YEKQAPVNFIKDNG
+1566 YEKQAPENYVKDDG
-1580 YHYFEIVTDGEMV
+1580 YHYFEIVNDGGMV
-1593 EVENK
+1593 EVENQ
-1598 AGVGFINDHMVGNLK
+1598 AGIGFINCHMVGNLK

-1628 RITGENYDEVFTTDA
+1628 RITGENYDEIFTTDV
-1643 NGEIFIENLRIG
+1643 NGDIFIENLRIG

-1664 SVSAGYK
+1664 EVSAGYK
-1671 RPEPFEIE
+1671 RPAPFEIE
-1679 LTADETLTVNVH
+1679 LAADETLTVNVH

-1696 TDHPD
+1696 IPNY
-1701 SPKTGDN
+1701 PQTGDS
-1708 SHMALWLGLM
+1708 SHMVLWCSLM
-1718 LASLGVLIG
+1718 LLSAGLLVSM
-1727 TILYS
+1727 ILYLY
-1732 RKKKHLAD
+1732 KKKHLGE

>member
-12 MLLAMLMLVSMM
+12 MLLAVLMLISMM

-54 KVQAQKDDGTIFKKY
+54 KVQAQRDDGTIFKKY

-112 LCCASYVS
+112 LCCASFVS

-143 LRTATAYK
+143 LRTATAYN

-178 PSEDIPLGS
+178 PSEDIPIGS

-277 TSTGTEYAIGP
+277 TSTGAEYAIGP

-325 TRTVSASNNGVV
+325 IRTVSASNNGVV

-383 TNDRGYAKSADIP
+383 TNDRGYAKSAGIP

-407 PFNYAPDGQTEWK
+407 PFNYEPDGQTEWK

-508 GDAQWKVTI
+508 GDAQWPITLN
-517 DDNSPLITLD
+517 DTSPLITLD
-527 IANLR
+527 ITNLR
-532 QYGMVKVRKTAED
+532 QFGTVKVRKTAED

-556 GISEYGEPVD
+556 GTSEYGESVD

-741 TKELDVYEDI
+741 TEELDVYEDI

-756 YLIKHMDDGS
+756 YLIKHMDD
-766 TGLETVEAGAEF
+766 
-778 EVYLKVAGSYE
+778 
-789 NARDTER
+789 
-796 DYLITDEHGYAG
+796 
-808 TKQLPYGVYTVRQT
+808 VR
-822 KGTEG
+822 
-827 FDLAAP
+827 P
-833 FDVFIDKDGCC
+833 
-844 HQYLLNNAPFT
+844 
-855 GYLKIQKTDAESGL
+855 
-869 SIPYAG
+869 
-875 AAFQIYNPDG
+875 
-885 TRVTMQY
+885 
-892 TYPELTVIDTFYT
+892 
-905 NAEGYLITPEVLPFG
+905 
-920 KGYSI
+920 
-925 VEVKAPYGY
+925 
-934 VLNSDP
+934 
-940 VYFDVTA
+940 
-947 DSATEA
+947 
-953 GGITLIEVTRSNMP
+953 
-967 QKGIIRIT
+967 
-975 KTGEV
+975 
-980 FWTVTEADGIYKPV
+980 
-994 YAVKSLPGAVFE
+994 
-1006 IRAAED
+1006 
-1012 IYTLDGVMHYAKG
+1012 
-1025 EVVDT
+1025 
-1030 ITTGSDGVAS
+1030 
-1040 SKELYLGKYEIQEIT
+1040 
-1055 APHGMVLNGTIQTVE
+1055 
-1070 LTYAGQEVV
+1070 
-1079 ITETAGNLYNE
+1079 
-1090 RQKLKVSLSKVLEQN
+1090 
-1105 ELFGIGMN
+1105 
-1113 GELKNIT
+1113 
-1120 FGLYAK
+1120 
-1126 TDLIA
+1126 
-1131 GDGTVIPAGGLIEI
+1131 
-1145 VTFDDNG
+1145 
-1152 MATVSTDLPLGSYY
+1152 
-1166 LQERSTDEHYI
+1166 
-1177 LDDTHYEFEF
+1177 
-1187 SYGSQ
+1187 
-1192 ETQVIEISVNGGDP
+1192 
-1206 IKNDLKYGMVSG
+1206 
-1218 RKVDEDGHV
+1218 
-1227 IAGAIF
+1227 
-1233 GLFRNDENEY
+1233 
-1243 TAENA
+1243 
-1248 YLTAESAQDGTF
+1248 
-1260 KFEKVPFGTWV
+1260 
-1271 VREIQPA
+1271 
-1278 KGFVLNEKAYP
+1278 
-1289 VTVSEDGDVVNTQL
+1289 
-1303 ENRYIRGNI
+1303 
-1312 EGTKLDEDGNVI
+1312 
-1324 AGAVF
+1324 
-1329 GLFREDETEFTEET
+1329 
-1343 AVRVT
+1343 
-1348 ESDSTGKFRF
+1348 
-1358 EDIRYGKWIIRE
+1358 
-1370 LKPATGYVLNE
+1370 
-1381 TPIEVEITEDGKT
+1381 
-1394 VFITVE
+1394 
-1400 NKFIRGD
+1400 
-1407 IKGYKVDEDGKAVV
+1407 
-1421 GALFGL
+1421 
-1427 FTEDDTEFTEENA
+1427 
-1440 VLTAVS
+1440 
-1446 DADGIFTFKN
+1446 
-1456 VRFGK
+1456 
-1461 WIVRELKPAEGFVL
+1461 
-1475 NETEFPVDITTDG
+1475 
-1488 AVIEIKAENR
+1488 
-1498 HIYGAVHT
+1498 
-1506 TKVDKDYPDHLLTG
+1506 
-1520 AVFEVYRDVNG
+1520 
-1531 NQQFDPDVDELVG
+1531 
-1544 ALSECEPGLY
+1544 
-1554 ELAELRYGGYFL
+1554 
-1566 YEKQAPVNFIKDNG
+1566 
-1580 YHYFEIVTDGEMV
+1580 
-1593 EVENK
+1593 
-1598 AGVGFINDHMVGNLK
+1598 
-1613 IVKTSSDGRV
+1613 
-1623 EGFSF
+1623 
-1628 RITGENYDEVFTTDA
+1628 
-1643 NGEIFIENLRIG
+1643 
-1655 KYTVTEVED
+1655 
-1664 SVSAGYK
+1664 
-1671 RPEPFEIE
+1671 
-1679 LTADETLTVNVH
+1679 
-1691 NDKVT
+1691 
-1696 TDHPD
+1696 
-1701 SPKTGDN
+1701 
-1708 SHMALWLGLM
+1708 
-1718 LASLGVLIG
+1718 
-1727 TILYS
+1727 
-1732 RKKKHLAD
+1732 

>member
-1 MNKKFTSRILS
+1 MNRKRTSRLLS
-12 MLLAMLMLVSMM
+12 LLMAILMLVSLF
-24 PTSVFAAPA
+24 PTSILAAPA
-33 SDIPAEMLD
+33 SDIPANMLD
-42 NVFLDALEYTGY
+42 NVYLDALEYTGY
-54 KVQAQKDDGTIFKKY
+54 KVQKQKDDGTIFKKF
-69 SGGATA
+69 SSAASA
-75 YLSKISYGLNKYGTE
+75 YLSDISYGEYRYGTE
-90 TVAKSGTATGLA
+90 TVTKSGTVTGLA
-102 PDIAGFESSG
+102 PDIATFESSG

-120 YVYYNYLPNIAGIDT
+120 YVYFNYLPNIAGIDT
-135 SSATRPYN
+135 SDMTRPYN
-143 LRTATAYK
+143 LRSAPAYN
-151 AAANAWI
+151 AAANEWV
-158 SAGTARRIS
+158 SSGTARRIS
-167 FSQNA
+167 FRQNA
-172 NGNNFI
+172 NGDNFV
-178 PSEDIPLGS
+178 PSESIPIGS
-187 LIIFKHIPTGDIAH
+187 LIIFKDIPDGGIAH
-201 VALYAGYYNG
+201 VAVYAGYYNG

-220 DRGPELSSIVGM
+220 DRGPEFSSIVGM
-232 SKGDYPEAV
+232 SKSDYPEAV
-241 VQVVTP
+241 AQIVVP
-247 EFVEAA
+247 QFVEAA
-253 GKIEVYKKDPK
+253 GKIEVYKKDPN

-288 TDSRGYACTK
+288 TDNHGYACTK

-337 TIQAVNELKKGN
+337 TIEAVNELKKGN

-354 KSSGTNEALKGAIF
+354 KASGTNAALKGAIF
-368 TVYDMSGAKVTTIGP
+368 TVYDLSGAEVTTIGP

-396 YGSYRVVETTF
+396 YGTYRVVETTF
-407 PFNYAPDGQTEWK
+407 PFNYEPDTQSEWQI
-420 VTIDTA
+420 TIDTA

-431 TVNAYNRLKKGH
+431 TINAYNRLKKGY

-462 TVYDLAGEEIA
+462 TVYDLDGEEIA

-500 VPVNYQPD
+500 IPVNYQPD

-532 QYGMVKVRKTAED
+532 QFGTVKVRKTAED

-556 GISEYGEPVD
+556 GTSEYGEDVD
-566 MTAVTNAVGTAVF
+566 MTAVTNAAGTATF

-588 TLSEENTPERYVIPE
+588 TLSEEDTPDRYVIPE
-603 VQNISVEWNK
+603 AQNISVEWNK
-613 VTERQFDNILKKWR
+613 VTERQFDNVLKKWR

-633 DASLRSNGGHEN
+633 DDSLRSNGTHGT
-645 PQMLS
+645 PKMLS
-650 LDSDSIVE
+650 LDSDDIVAQ
-658 NLGYPYGETQG
+658 LGYPYGETQG

-727 WLGVTP
+727 WLDVMP

-741 TKELDVYEDI
+741 TEDLDVYEDI

-756 YLIKHMDDGS
+756 YLIKHTGDGS
-766 TGLETVEAGAEF
+766 TGPEAVEAGAEF
-778 EVYLKVAGSYE
+778 EVYLKAAGSYE
-789 NARDTER
+789 DARDTER
-796 DYLITDEHGYAG
+796 DYLTTDEHGYAG
-808 TKQLPYGVYTVRQT
+808 TKELPYGVYTVRQT

-833 FDVFIDKDGCC
+833 FDVFIDQDGCC
-844 HQYLLNNAPFT
+844 YQYVLNNAPFT
-855 GYLKIQKTDAESGL
+855 SYLKIQKIDAESGL
-869 SIPYAG
+869 GIPYAG
-875 AAFQIYNPDG
+875 AAFQIYRPDG

-905 NAEGYLITPEVLPFG
+905 NEEGYLITPEVLPFG

-947 DSATEA
+947 DAATEDC
-953 GGITLIEVTRSNMP
+953 GITLIEVTRSNMP
-967 QKGIIRIT
+967 QKGMIRIT

-980 FWTVTEADGIYKPV
+980 FWTVTESDGMYKPV
-994 YAVKSLPGAVFE
+994 YAVKNLSDAVFD

-1040 SKELYLGKYEIQEIT
+1040 SKELYLGKYELQEIT
-1055 APHGMVLNGTIQTVE
+1055 APHGMVLNGKIQTVE
-1070 LTYAGQEVV
+1070 LSYAGQEIT
-1079 ITETAGNLYNE
+1079 ITETTGNLYNE
-1090 RQKLKVSLSKVLEQN
+1090 RQKVKVSLSKVLEQN

-1113 GELKNIT
+1113 GELKNVT

-1126 TDLIA
+1126 SDLTA
-1131 GDGTVIPAGGLIEI
+1131 EDGTIIPADGLIEI
-1145 VTFDDNG
+1145 VTFDDSG
-1152 MATVSTDLPLGSYY
+1152 MATISIDLPLGSYY
-1166 LQERSTDEHYI
+1166 LQERSTDGHYI
-1177 LDDTHYEFEF
+1177 LDDTQYEFEF
-1187 SYGSQ
+1187 SYASQ
-1192 ETQVIEISVNGGDP
+1192 ETQVVEISVNDGVP
-1206 IKNDLKYGMVSG
+1206 IKNDLKYGMISG

-1278 KGFVLNEKAYP
+1278 EGFVLNEKAYP
-1289 VTVSEDGDVVNTQL
+1289 VTVSEDGDVVNIQL

-1312 EGTKLDEDGNVI
+1312 EGTKLDEDGSVI

-1329 GLFREDETEFTEET
+1329 GLFRPDETEFTEET

-1348 ESDSTGKFRF
+1348 ESDSNGKFRF

-1381 TPIEVEITEDGKT
+1381 TPFEVEITEDGKT

-1407 IKGYKVDEDGKAVV
+1407 IKGYKVDEDGIAVA
-1421 GALFGL
+1421 GAMFGL
-1427 FTEDDTEFTEENA
+1427 FTEDSTEFTEDNA

-1461 WIVRELKPAEGFVL
+1461 WIVRELTPAEGFVL
-1475 NETEFPVDITTDG
+1475 NETEFPVDVTADG

-1498 HIYGAVHT
+1498 YIYGAVHT

-1520 AVFEVYRDVNG
+1520 AVFEAYRDVNG
-1531 NQQFDPDVDELVG
+1531 NQQFDPDVDALVG
-1544 ALSECEPGLY
+1544 TLLEYEPGLY
-1554 ELAELRYGGYFL
+1554 ELAGLRYGGYFL
-1566 YEKQAPVNFIKDNG
+1566 YEKQAPENYVKDNG
-1580 YHYFEIVTDGEMV
+1580 YHYFEIVNDGGMV
-1593 EVENK
+1593 EVENQ
-1598 AGVGFINDHMVGNLK
+1598 AGIGFINCHMVGNLK

-1628 RITGENYDEVFTTDA
+1628 RITGENYDEIFTTDV
-1643 NGEIFIENLRIG
+1643 NGDIFIENLRIG

-1664 SVSAGYK
+1664 EVSAGYK
-1671 RPEPFEIE
+1671 RPAPFEIE
-1679 LTADETLTVNVH
+1679 LAADETLTVNVH

-1696 TDHPD
+1696 IPNY
-1701 SPKTGDN
+1701 PQTGDS
-1708 SHMALWLGLM
+1708 SHMVLWCSLM
-1718 LASLGVLIG
+1718 LLSAGLLVSM
-1727 TILYS
+1727 ILYLY
-1732 RKKKHLAD
+1732 KKKHLGE